1 MWRAEPIN
9 ASANKVRRLSGRWLL
24 GKDLRELA
32 LEQGVII
39 GLMERRDGIQAVAHG
54 TKSW

>member
-39 GLMERRDGIQAVAHG
+39 GLMERRDGTQAVAHG